1 MARAVARQVMSFV
14 SRDMR
19 ADDLAAV
26 VSIETVSFDSPWTSE
41 MFADELVQRLS
52 WTAVSVGSGGEVVG
66 FLIGRRYPD
75 VWHLMDLAVLPA
87 HRRLGVGGDLLGRFL
102 GAADAARMTVI
113 LEVRQ
118 RNAEAIAL
126 YEGRGFVAVG
136 QRRGYYADTHEDALV
151 MARRAGDGG
160 SARGPVVGSPGSC
173 AGVRAEAGQSADCF
187 RRGPLSGPLLAIET
201 SCDDS
206 AAAVLTP
213 DGEML
218 ASVVHSQDAIH
229 ERYGGVVPE
238 VASRAHVERMTAVV
252 REALRQAGCTVH
264 DLGGV
269 AATVGPGL
277 IGALLVGVQTA
288 KTIAWSRR
296 LPFFPVNHIH
306 GHLAAV
312 WLSDRQAPFPMVTLV
327 ASGGHT
333 ALIGVDDCR
342 TFRLLGQTLDDA
354 AGEAFDKGARL
365 LGLGYPGG
373 KQLDE
378 LAEKGDPTAFS
389 FPIGLKRSARPDF
402 SFSGVKTALYYL
414 LREMSADERAGNAA
428 DVAASYREAIVMAL
442 VGKALKA
449 AEREGVRTLAV
460 AGGVA
465 ANSLLRRRLMEAGR
479 AAGLYVVVPPFGYCT
494 DNAAMIGAAAFGGP
508 VLPYPEYL
516 DVDASASLAL
526 GRWSTRT

>member
-1 MARAVARQVMSFV
+1 MDVVT
-14 SRDMR
+14 RDMG
-19 ADDLAAV
+19 ADDLPAV
-26 VSIETVSFDSPWTSE
+26 VAIESASFEDPWTRE
-41 MFADELVQRLS
+41 MFNDELVQALS
-52 WTAVSVGSGGEVVG
+52 WREVAVVSGLGVVG

-75 VWHLMDLAVLPA
+75 VWHLMDLAVAPD
-87 HRRLGVGGDLLGRFL
+87 RRRGGVGGRLLAGFL
-102 GAADAARMTVI
+102 KAADAAGRRVM

-118 RNAEAIAL
+118 GNVESAAFYRAH
-126 YEGRGFVAVG
+126 GFAPVG
-136 QRRGYYADTHEDALV
+136 VRRAYYTDTGEDALV
-151 MARRAGDGG
+151 MAREPSGG
-160 SARGPVVGSPGSC
+160 QQNARPPS
-173 AGVRAEAGQSADCF
+173 R
-187 RRGPLSGPLLAIET
+187 LLGPLLAIES

-213 DGEML
+213 GGEVL
-218 ASVVHSQDAIH
+218 ASVTHSQDAIH

-252 REALRQAGCTVH
+252 SEALRQARCPVD

-288 KTIAWSRR
+288 KAIAWGRR
-296 LPFFPVNHIH
+296 IPFFPVNHIH

-312 WLSDRQAPFPMVTLV
+312 WLADPRAPFPMVTLV

-333 ALIGVDDCR
+333 ALIRVDDRR

-373 KQLDE
+373 KELDD
-378 LAEKGDPTAFS
+378 LAERGDASTFS
-389 FPIGLKRSARPDF
+389 FPVGLKRSTRPDF

-414 LREMSADERAGNAA
+414 LRDMTSQERAEKAA
-428 DVAASYREAIVMAL
+428 DVAASYRQAIVSAL
-442 VGKALKA
+442 VSKVAQA
-449 AEREGVRTLAV
+449 AEREGVETLAV

-465 ANSLLRRRLMEAGR
+465 ANSLLRRRIVEAGR
-479 AAGLYVVVPPFGYCT
+479 AAGLHVVVPPFAYCT
-494 DNAAMIGAAAFGGP
+494 DNAAMIGVAALGGP
-508 VLPYPEYL
+508 MLEYPHYL
-516 DVDASASLAL
+516 AVDASASLSL
-526 GRWSTRT
+526 GQWSTSPMVGIAASI